1 MGGNVVTFG
10 DFPVR
15 ISSAL
20 YLVSINLS
28 NNLCKDA
35 MSISIGYKLKI
46 NIKFLRISE
55 S

>member
-1 MGGNVVTFG
+1 MGGNVTVIFG

-28 NNLCKDA
+28 NNLCNDA
-35 MSISIGYKLKI
+35 ISISIGYKMKKK
-46 NIKFLRISE
+46 NN
-55 S
+55 